1 MSQLALCTPL
11 SSSQQEI
18 LKLSIQDGL
27 PLTLRPYQT
36 IAIALGV
43 TEASVIATLQDWN
56 DSGLIKR
63 FGLVVN
69 HRRVG
74 YRANAMVVWDVPDDA
89 IEHIAGHFSRAE
101 EVTLCYQRPR
111 VLPKWR
117 YNLFCMIHG
126 MDRGTVLSQ
135 IAGLVERHQLEN
147 IPRDILFSYK
157 QFKQCGGQFAGS
169 SLPAGVSFG

>member
-1 MSQLALCTPL
+1 MSQLGLNAQL

-18 LKLSIQDGL
+18 LKLAIQDGL
-27 PLTLRPYQT
+27 PLTSQPYQT
-36 IAIALGV
+36 IAMALGV
-43 TEASVIATLQDWN
+43 AEESVIATLQDWN

-74 YRANAMVVWDVPDDA
+74 YRANAMVVWDVPDET
-89 IEHIAGHFSRAE
+89 IEHIAGHFTRAE

-111 VLPKWR
+111 MLPKWR

-126 MDRGTVLSQ
+126 MDRGTVLGQ
-135 IAGLVERHQLEN
+135 IASLVERHQLEH

-169 SLPAGVSFG
+169 ALPAGVSLG